1 MDTKCTIVLDEA
13 LPVGLLVNASA
24 VLALTIGKSVE
35 GIIDRDITD
44 ASGSVHRGI
53 TNVVVPILKTNK
65 ENLTVLREK
74 AHTVPGVL
82 VVDFSDVAQRTKKYD
97 DYVAQLEM
105 TNASDLR
112 YLGVALYG
120 DKKEIDAL
128 TGNLSLLR

>member
-13 LPVGLLVNASA
+13 LPIGLLANASA

-65 ENLTVLREK
+65 EDLTILREK
-74 AHTVPGVL
+74 ARTVPGVL

-97 DYVAQLEM
+97 EYVAQLEM
-105 TNASDLR
+105 TNASDVR